1 MHVQVNIL
9 FSSTIYLIQSF
20 DNMSYV
26 TGDLQV
32 IYNIFLR
39 QYSYRVPYTI
49 TLTLHQT
56 EALSLYILFSHNH
69 VIIFWASTC
78 VLHIILYQTV
88 CKDLGMSVFFAV
100 TVGIANDQDG
110 KHQISNSAP
119 N

>member
-39 QYSYRVPYTI
+39 QYPYRVPYTI
-49 TLTLHQT
+49 TLTLHRT
-56 EALSLYILFSHNH
+56 EALSLYNCSFIIKLSFSGLQL
-69 VIIFWASTC
+69 VSFTPFW
-78 VLHIILYQTV
+78 QTV
-88 CKDLGMSVFFAV
+88 CKDLGMSVFFTV
-100 TVGIANDQDG
+100 TVGIANDQDR

-119 N
+119 D